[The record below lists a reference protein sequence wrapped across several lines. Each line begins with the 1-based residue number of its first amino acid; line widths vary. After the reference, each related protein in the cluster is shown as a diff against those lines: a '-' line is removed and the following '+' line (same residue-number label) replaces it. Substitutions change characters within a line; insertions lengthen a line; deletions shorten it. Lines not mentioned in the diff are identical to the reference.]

1 MAQDASTRK
10 VERRLAAIMAAD
22 VVGYSRLMGTDDEGT
37 LARLKAHRRELGD
50 PKIREHRGR
59 IVKTTGD
66 GMLVEF
72 VSPVEAVR
80 CAVEIQRGMVT
91 RNADVPQDKRI
102 TFRMGINLGDVIA
115 EEGDLF
121 GDGVNVAARLETLCE
136 PGGVAI
142 SRTVRDQIRDKLPF
156 VFTDA
161 GEHEVKN
168 IARPVRVYALTAAAI
183 EALPEA
189 QPMGSPQ
196 SVGRRG
202 VAGIPAIAAFA
213 SLIVVAGGIWWL
225 HSSDITPFP
234 PVVSATAD
242 KQASSAALITA
253 VAPSAV
259 LAKLAAAPPPRMS
272 IVVLPFTNLSGD
284 PSQEYFADGFTE
296 NLTTELSRITGSIV
310 IARTTASIYKGKA
323 LSARAI
329 ASELG
334 VGYVLEGGVQKARN
348 HVRVTAQLI
357 DGETGAHLWAER
369 YDRDSA
375 DFLQVQDEI
384 TNQIANA
391 LSLTLIQS
399 EANRSWREHPSNPDS
414 LDLTLRANA
423 LSNMPLSA
431 SGLTNIRPL
440 YEQALELDP
449 KNVDALVGLAWTYA
463 TEWGEGWNTDDA
475 ASQKRIDTYLT
486 RALEINPRSASAY
499 QVKSE
504 AFAYDDSR
512 NWRGE
517 LAKAIEAAE
526 AALALNPN
534 RPDTLAWL
542 GRLYAKV
549 GHPERT
555 APLIEQA
562 NRLSPR
568 DPRMPGWFY
577 MLGMSQLQMGD
588 NDDAIKSFQK
598 ALLLRPRMVISRA
611 GLTGALYA
619 AGRDGEARDALNKWS
634 EVGVTEGGYT
644 GLEYPLEADIL
655 KVRVEVALLRLGRWP
670 FTLDIGHTSSLAR
683 ALFEFQAAENL
694 PQTGQPDEA
703 TLARLGMSPYVKTT
717 SAAAVRAPADHWW
730 W

>member
-1 MAQDASTRK
+1 
-10 VERRLAAIMAAD
+10 MAAD
-22 VVGYSRLMGTDDEGT
+22 VVGYSRLMGANEEGT
-37 LARLKAHRRELGD
+37 LAQLKAHRRELGD
-50 PKIREHRGR
+50 PKIKEHRGR

-91 RNADVPQDKRI
+91 RNSDVPQDKRI

-121 GDGVNVAARLETLCE
+121 GDGVNVAARLEALCK
-136 PGGVAI
+136 PGGIAI

-168 IARPVRVYALTAAAI
+168 IARPVRVYGLTAAAI
-183 EALPEA
+183 EGLPEA

-196 SVGRRG
+196 SIGRRG
-202 VAGIPAIAAFA
+202 VAGMPAIAIAALA
-213 SLIVVAGGIWWL
+213 SLIVLAGGIWWL
-225 HSSDITPFP
+225 HSSDITLFP
-234 PVVSATAD
+234 AVVSATAD
-242 KQASSAALITA
+242 KQAPPAALITA
-253 VAPSAV
+253 VAPSAA

-296 NLTTELSRITGSIV
+296 DLTTNLSRISGSVV
-310 IARTTASIYKGKA
+310 IARTTAYAYKGK
-323 LSARAI
+323 LVGGRQI

-334 VGYVLEGGVQKARN
+334 VGYVLEGGVQKAGN
-348 HVRVTAQLI
+348 TLRVNARLI
-357 DGETGAHLWAER
+357 DGETGAQLWAER

-375 DFLQVQDEI
+375 DMLRMQDEI

-391 LSLTLIQS
+391 LSLTLTQS
-399 EANRSWREHPSNPDS
+399 ESERSWRDHPSNPDS
-414 LDLTLRANA
+414 IDLTLRANA
-423 LSNMPLSA
+423 LLNGPASA
-431 SGLTNIRPL
+431 SVIAKVRPL

-449 KNVDALVGLAWTYA
+449 KNVDALVGLAWTY
-463 TEWGEGWNTDDA
+463 TDEMGNGWNYDETET
-475 ASQKRIDTYLT
+475 QKRVESALS
-486 RALEINPRSASAY
+486 RALDLNPRSASAY

-504 AFAYDDSR
+504 ALAYDHTRD
-512 NWRGE
+512 WRGE
-517 LAKAIEAAE
+517 PVRAIEAAE

-534 RPDTLAWL
+534 RTDTLAWL

-555 APLIEQA
+555 TALIEQA
-562 NRLSPR
+562 FRLSPH
-568 DPRMPGWFY
+568 DPRQQSWFY
-577 MLGMSQLQMGD
+577 ILGMSQLQMGD
-588 NDDAIKSFQK
+588 NADAIKSFHK
-598 ALLLRPRMVISRA
+598 ALLVAPRMIISWA

-619 AGRDGEARDALNKWS
+619 AGRDSEARDALNNWS
-634 EVGVTEGGYT
+634 RFGVIEGGYV
-644 GLEYPLEADIL
+644 GLEYPLDADVP
-655 KVRVEVALLRLGRWP
+655 KVRVEVALARLGRWP
-670 FTLDIGHTSSLAR
+670 YTLDIGYSASLAQ
-683 ALFEFQAAENL
+683 ALFQFQADENL
-694 PQTGQPDEA
+694 PQTGQPDDA
-703 TLARLGMSPYVKTT
+703 TLARLGMPSYVKAT
-717 SAAAVRAPADHWW
+717 SAASIRAPADHWW